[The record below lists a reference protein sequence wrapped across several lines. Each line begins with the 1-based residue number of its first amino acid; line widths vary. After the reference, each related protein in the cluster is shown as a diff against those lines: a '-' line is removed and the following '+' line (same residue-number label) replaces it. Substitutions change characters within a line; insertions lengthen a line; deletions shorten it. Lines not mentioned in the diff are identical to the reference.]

1 MKKILVF
8 TFLFIIFFSFS
19 QQKID
24 KNKIQT
30 LDVSCGQCQFKM
42 TEKKGCDLA
51 VLIDGKPY
59 FIVGTTIDEHGDA
72 HAKDGFCEAVRKAKV
87 IGELKD
93 SKFYITY
100 FELIIDKK
108 NE

>member
-8 TFLFIIFFSFS
+8 TFFFTTFLSFS

-24 KNKIQT
+24 KNKIQP

-42 TEKKGCDLA
+42 IEKKGCDLA

-59 FIVGTTIDEHGDA
+59 FITGTTIDEHGDA
-72 HAKDGFCEAVRKAKV
+72 HAKDGFCEAIRKAKV

-93 SKFYITY
+93 GKFYVTY
-100 FELIIDKK
+100 FELVKEEK
-108 NE
+108 SK